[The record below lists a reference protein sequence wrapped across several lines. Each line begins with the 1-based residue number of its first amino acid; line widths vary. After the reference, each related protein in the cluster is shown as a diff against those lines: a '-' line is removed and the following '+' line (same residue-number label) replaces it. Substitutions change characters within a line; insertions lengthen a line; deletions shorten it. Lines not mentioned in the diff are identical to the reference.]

1 MDNPYVQY
9 MYSYP
14 HKTAYGPLSGI
25 RLEDY
30 IQRLVGAQNS
40 LYFHIPFCQSKCGYC
55 NLFSVAGCGKSQ
67 MDAYLDVLPRQIGQY
82 REILPESTVFG
93 DFTIGA
99 GGAAEDYSSRGGRFF
114 GSDTG
119 RWDAATALRKT
130 ASAGFFYSQRPDG
143 I

>member
-40 LYFHIPFCQSKCGYC
+40 LYFHIPFCQSK
-55 NLFSVAGCGKSQ
+55 
-67 MDAYLDVLPRQIGQY
+67 
-82 REILPESTVFG
+82 
-93 DFTIGA
+93 
-99 GGAAEDYSSRGGRFF
+99 
-114 GSDTG
+114 
-119 RWDAATALRKT
+119 
-130 ASAGFFYSQRPDG
+130 
-143 I
+143 